1 MKDPKSLQRFIVSV
15 GGRGGWPAV
24 LSLPE
29 KIDLTLVSS
38 GGMEAVTGGM
48 LPAAVGCV
56 FVLVFCMIFA
66 DRRWRVT

>member
-1 MKDPKSLQRFIVSV
+1 VF
-15 GGRGGWPAV
+15 
-24 LSLPE
+24 SLPE
-29 KIDLTLVSS
+29 KIDLNLLAS